1 MPKKIEAVENG
12 SEEIKSRQAEAERQ
26 AAEYMAARAEKVK
39 KAMDELKKLGLSDD
53 TINLLLLG
61 L

>member
-26 AAEYMAARAEKVK
+26 AAEYMAARGEKVK
-39 KAMDELKKLGLSDD
+39 KATDELKKLGLSDD

>member
-1 MPKKIEAVENG
+1 MAKKNEIDNG
-12 SEEIKSRQAEAERQ
+12 ISEIGKRQAEAERQ
-26 AAEYMAARAEKVK
+26 AAEYLAARAEKVK

>member
-26 AAEYMAARAEKVK
+26 AAEYMAARSVKVK
-39 KAMDELKKLGLSDD
+39 AAADELKKLGLSDD
-53 TINLLLLG
+53 TIIILLG

>member
-26 AAEYMAARAEKVK
+26 AAEYMAARSVKVK
-39 KAMDELKKLGLSDD
+39 AAADELKKLGLSDD
-53 TINLLLLG
+53 TILILLG